1 MKWMGAFLLLSAGY
15 LLGRRL
21 AWPEVCHVELLSEGE
36 FLFRVLESEIR
47 SGKIPLPEL
56 FEDLARRTDSP
67 WRPFFASLAEKLR
80 KGSDLQFADTFAQT
94 MENNLAGTL
103 TEEERQLFL
112 RAGRNLLSDDLLF
125 HRDASEKLSED
136 IRRHVAEKEKELE
149 SRKKVLMAL
158 CLSGAALLVILLF

>member
-21 AWPEVCHVELLSEGE
+21 AWPEICHVELLSEGE

-67 WRPFFASLAEKLR
+67 WRPFLPVWRKNCERAATCSLPIHL
-80 KGSDLQFADTFAQT
+80 
-94 MENNLAGTL
+94 
-103 TEEERQLFL
+103 
-112 RAGRNLLSDDLLF
+112 
-125 HRDASEKLSED
+125 HRPWKTIWRGL
-136 IRRHVAEKEKELE
+136 
-149 SRKKVLMAL
+149 
-158 CLSGAALLVILLF
+158 